1 MYFNKTLI
9 VISIGILA
17 TAAILFYFLFC
28 NSNFP
33 DIFAKEKTNTNSKD
47 YPLLFYKT
55 INSGNAGLIS
65 SFIEE
70 GQQKFK
76 AETGRLITNYLEFKN
91 KGDFLKAEES
101 LALAK
106 RAAIFIKIYLQDEYY
121 IDAIKYNS
129 SLSSD
134 EVALKIKANAMFR
147 EGLNYYTKEEY
158 SQAMREL
165 IEAAE
170 IYEEIEDQ
178 INICRISYNIGN
190 IYFQLGNYYKSLKAY
205 EKSIQLSKIAKDNST
220 SIRAIL
226 GQALIYS
233 HIGNYSKALKI
244 FTIALNDLEDDPS
257 GLLRRYILNNIANIH
272 YLLGDYDTSLKVYH
286 AVLKESTVAK
296 DVHMQARSLQNIGL
310 NLLMQN
316 DYEGA
321 ERYLLKF
328 MKLQD
333 KTDSSSQYAEA
344 LNCLA
349 FVNIKMDNA
358 KKALKYLKKS
368 IAISRQIEKPLVIA
382 DCLNLLGEAY
392 MRLGDYNKA
401 YNHMQECLSVCENI
415 DNPYLICRFY
425 RSSALVLKHMNKLK
439 EAERHFQKAINLIEL
454 KREGIEEH
462 YLKSSYLATIKDIYE
477 DMIIFQMVDL
487 NRPISALY
495 YSEQSRA
502 RAFLDMLGGK
512 IELIYSDKSIVENR
526 ESQHHNIQLSTNF
539 GLRGVAQ
546 ISLLKTRDNTE
557 NREPELVSPYIIIPD
572 KINEIQRSLNK
583 NTKILEYEIT
593 KEKTIIWLITHKKI
607 KSKII
612 EISSKELR
620 DLIIRYR
627 KALALKDDFLR
638 EYPDWPERIQAT
650 DSLAIKIYSILFK
663 PIKEYVNKG
672 DLLYIIPDDE
682 LFYIP
687 FGSLKNEHDKYIIED
702 FDFAY
707 VPSASILN
715 HCLQKERGEIKAQK
729 DKVLLV
735 GNPVLSDAILDD
747 YPALNP
753 LIDAQEE
760 ITSISHIFPHCHSF
774 LGVEAREENILEK
787 IEDFEIIHIAS
798 HSLVDERMPL
808 YSWIL
813 LGPSNRNS
821 SISLMENPDDGLL
834 MLPEIFKLNLSKS
847 KLVVLSCCDTGLG
860 KLLKGEGIIGFSRA
874 FMYAGAPSLVV
885 SLWKVED
892 KSTSLLFQKFYANI
906 KNKGHSKAGALKS
919 AQLQLIKDEKYK
931 EYRHPFFWSSFITIG
946 DGR

>member
-1 MYFNKTLI
+1 MYLNKKLI

-17 TAAILFYFLFC
+17 TAAILFYFLFY

-33 DIFAKEKTNTNSKD
+33 NIFSKEKTNNNSKD
-47 YPLLFYKT
+47 YPQLFSK
-55 INSGNAGLIS
+55 IVNSGNSDLIS

-70 GQQKFK
+70 DQQKFK

-106 RAAIFIKIYLQDEYY
+106 KAGIFIKIYLQDEYY
-121 IDAIKYNS
+121 ISAIKYNS

-134 EVALKIKANAMFR
+134 EVALKLNANAMFR
-147 EGLNYYTKEEY
+147 EGYLDYVNENY
-158 SQAMREL
+158 SQAKNKL
-165 IEAAE
+165 IAARKLYKE
-170 IYEEIEDQ
+170 ISDV
-178 INICRISYNIGN
+178 INISKIDYNLGN
-190 IYFQLGNYYKSLKAY
+190 IQFQSGEYYSSLETY
-205 EKSIQLSKIAKDNST
+205 ESAIQLSRVIKDKGVE
-220 SIRAIL
+220 IKAIL
-226 GQALIYS
+226 GQGLIYS
-233 HIGNYSKALKI
+233 SIGNYSKALKI

-272 YLLGDYDTSLKVYH
+272 YLLGDYDTSSKVYH
-286 AVLKESTVAK
+286 AVLRESIEAK
-296 DVHMQARSLQNIGL
+296 DDHMEARSLQNIGL
-310 NLLMQN
+310 NLIMQK
-316 DYEGA
+316 DFKEA
-321 ERYLLKF
+321 QRYLLKF
-328 MKLQD
+328 MKS
-333 KTDSSSQYAEA
+333 KAKADSPSQYAEA

-349 FVNIKMDNA
+349 FVNIKMENA

-368 IAISRQIEKPLVIA
+368 IAISKQIEKPLVIA

-425 RSSALVLKHMNKLK
+425 RSSALVLKNMNKLK
-439 EAERHFQKAINLIEL
+439 EAERHFQKAIHLIEE
-454 KREGIEEH
+454 KRGGIEEH

-477 DMIIFQMVDL
+477 DMIVFQMVDL

-512 IELIYSDKSIVENR
+512 IELIYSDKNIVENR
-526 ESQHHNIQLSTNF
+526 KSQQHNAQLATNF
-539 GLRGVAQ
+539 RLREVVQ
-546 ISLLKTRDNTE
+546 ISSLKASDDTKNKK
-557 NREPELVSPYIIIPD
+557 PELVSPYIIVPY
-572 KINEIQRSLNK
+572 KINEIQRSLNI

-593 KEKTIIWLITHKKI
+593 KEKTIIWLITNKRI

-612 EISSKELR
+612 EISSEELR
-620 DLIIRYR
+620 ELIIRYR
-627 KALALKDDFLR
+627 KALALKNDFLK

-650 DSLAIKIYSILFK
+650 DSLALKIYNILFR

-687 FGSLKNEHDKYIIED
+687 FGSLKNEHNKYLIED

-715 HCLQKERGEIKAQK
+715 LCLQKERGEIKAQE

-735 GNPVLSDAILDD
+735 GNPVLSDVILDD

-753 LIDAQEE
+753 LTDAQEE
-760 ITSISHIFPHCHSF
+760 ITSISHIFPHSNSF

-813 LGPSNRNS
+813 LGSSNMNS

-874 FMYAGAPSLVV
+874 FMYAGTPSLVV

-906 KNKGHSKAGALKS
+906 KNKGHSKAEALKS
-919 AQLQLIKDEKYK
+919 AQLQFIKDEKYK